1 MLKFGF
7 TFRFFVG
14 VLRDGGQCCLRNESA
29 ESVGRVFLG
38 RDVDFSGSVEVVG
51 LRTTASVWNVPKEYG
66 PYSEL
71 FFFLFNE
78 QPTTCEKVVGLR
90 RWGWQVVYQ

>member
-14 VLRDGGQCCLRNESA
+14 VLSDGGQCCLRKESA

-38 RDVDFSGSVEVVG
+38 RDVAFSGSVGCCGIAHDSQRLECPEG
-51 LRTTASVWNVPKEYG
+51 VWAVQRALLLP
-66 PYSEL
+66 
-71 FFFLFNE
+71 F
-78 QPTTCEKVVGLR
+78 
-90 RWGWQVVYQ
+90 